1 MNALLKACR
10 AGLLLC
16 CGVAISGQAQEQ
28 KKPPELPPGPKVT
41 PAPAEKPLPKLPVIL
56 FPPNEIDLKAAY
68 CRPVVAATLSDQEKI
83 LATNLPPELQ
93 QAAKERHASAM
104 NRTRRLAFYLLPRL
118 NTLESTG
125 LLDAQ
130 SRGYNDVA
138 SLVELAR
145 TCDAKCGGM
154 ADIDASAA
162 CRQRCSNDSEAAK
175 RARDC
180 DDLSW
185 LPLKDF

>member
-1 MNALLKACR
+1 M
-10 AGLLLC
+10 
-16 CGVAISGQAQEQ
+16 
-28 KKPPELPPGPKVT
+28 
-41 PAPAEKPLPKLPVIL
+41 L
-56 FPPNEIDLKAAY
+56 FPPNDIDLKAAY
-68 CRPVVAATLSDQEKI
+68 CRPIVAATLADQEKI
-83 LATNLPPELQ
+83 LAANLPPELQ
-93 QAAKERHASAM
+93 QAARERHAAAM
-104 NRTRRLAFYLLPRL
+104 NRNRRLAFYLLPRL
-118 NTLESTG
+118 NNIESTG

-145 TCDAKCGGM
+145 TCDVKCGGM

-162 CRQRCSNDSEAAK
+162 CRQRCSNDNAAAK

>member
-1 MNALLKACR
+1 MAM
-10 AGLLLC
+10 
-16 CGVAISGQAQEQ
+16 SGYAQEQ

-41 PAPAEKPLPKLPVIL
+41 PAPVEKPLPKLPVTL

-68 CRPVVAATLSDQEKI
+68 CRPVVAANLSDQEKI
-83 LATNLPPELQ
+83 LDANLPPELH
-93 QAAKERHASAM
+93 QAAKERHAAAM

-118 NTLESTG
+118 NTLESAG

-130 SRGYNDVA
+130 SRGHNDVA
-138 SLVELAR
+138 SLLELAR
-145 TCDAKCGGM
+145 NCDAKCGGI
-154 ADIDASAA
+154 ADIEARAA

-180 DDLSW
+180 DDLAW